1 MSVLF
6 EEIAQEL
13 KSTRNER
20 TPIPQSRIRNWMERP
35 DADADAF
42 GATYVFLS
50 KAEHVGRVTPP
61 LDFDSVFQ
69 FMLRYYEFCLKT
81 NPESKWANS
90 NYSAGWD
97 LVGWFVWM
105 WDEKREKKYFDSIKA
120 MLKEV
125 YIAGCPELKK
135 CIEHA
140 IVEHLFERKDIMA
153 FFRDWRDNAQLRPA
167 YEEGKVWVDG
177 GGRSPLTERRRR

>member
-1 MSVLF
+1 MTALF

-13 KSTRNER
+13 KRTRNEG
-20 TPIPQSRIRNWMERP
+20 TPIPQSRVRDWMERE

-50 KAEHVGRVTPP
+50 KAEHTGRVAPP
-61 LDFDSVFQ
+61 LEFDPVFH

-90 NYSAGWD
+90 SYSAGLD

-105 WDEKREKKYFDSIKA
+105 WDEKREEKYFESIKA
-120 MLKEV
+120 MLEKV
-125 YIAGCPELKK
+125 YVAGGPEIKK
-135 CIEHA
+135 CIEKA
-140 IVEHLFERKDIMA
+140 VVEHLFERKDIRA
-153 FFRDWRDNAQLRPA
+153 FFSDWRDNPQLRPA
-167 YEEGKVWVDG
+167 YEEGKVWVEG
-177 GGRSPLTERRRR
+177 GGTSPLTERRQR